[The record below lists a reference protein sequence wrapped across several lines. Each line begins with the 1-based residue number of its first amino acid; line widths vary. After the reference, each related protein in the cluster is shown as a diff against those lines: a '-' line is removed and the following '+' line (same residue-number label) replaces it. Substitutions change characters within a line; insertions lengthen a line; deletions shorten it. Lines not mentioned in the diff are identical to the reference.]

1 MSDIETNPYKSTYA
15 SGTGHTRKLSNQNL
29 SAQSCL
35 IEIIFWLLP
44 PVLPV
49 PCLMLNNVL
58 IRGVSGLTQKF
69 ELVTFIILPSSLFFL
84 FFLRVVLRN
93 SFKLTTTSLTYILV
107 YFLYIGMAVLF
118 WYWLISEMEASV

>member
-1 MSDIETNPYKSTYA
+1 
-15 SGTGHTRKLSNQNL
+15 
-29 SAQSCL
+29 
-35 IEIIFWLLP
+35 
-44 PVLPV
+44 
-49 PCLMLNNVL
+49 MLNNVL

-118 WYWLISEMEASV
+118 WFWLISEMEASV